1 MSIQLYEKNNL
12 QVSKLTTKNYSTSFS
27 LGVRMLNKKFH
38 NPIYGIYGYVRYA
51 DEIVD
56 TFYNYPQKN
65 MLDEFITET
74 YQAIERKI
82 STNPIIDSFQRIV
95 NQFKIE
101 PEHIEAFL
109 NSMKMDLNHNEYDKV
124 LGEKYVY
131 GSAEVVGLMCLRVFY
146 HNDNSGYEKLKPY
159 ARKLGEAFQKIN
171 FLRDIQSDYDDR
183 GRIYFNKV
191 LDNGFTEETKKEIEE
206 NIEEDFKQAYE
217 GIKMLHKDVRLGVYL
232 AYKYY
237 RKLFRKIKKLDS
249 ETIMN
254 GRLRLPNSQK
264 MYLLV
269 NAWIK
274 NSINRV

>member
-56 TFYNYPQKN
+56 TFYNYPREN

-82 STNPIIDSFQRIV
+82 STNPIIDSFQRVV
-95 NQFKIE
+95 NQYNIE
-101 PEHIEAFL
+101 REHIEAFL
-109 NSMKMDLNHNEYDKV
+109 NSMKMDLEHKEYNKT

-131 GSAEVVGLMCLRVFY
+131 GSAEVVGLMCLRIFY
-146 HNDNSGYEKLKPY
+146 YDDDMAYEKLKPY
-159 ARKLGEAFQKIN
+159 ARKLGEAFQKVN
-171 FLRDIQSDYDDR
+171 FLRDLQSDYDER
-183 GRIYFNKV
+183 GRIYFNNV
-191 LDNGFTEETKKEIEE
+191 LDNGFTEETKKEIEK
-206 NIEEDFKQAYE
+206 NIEQDLQEAFK
-217 GIKMLHKDVRLGVYL
+217 GIKMLHKEVRLGVYL

-237 RKLFRKIKKLDS
+237 RKLFRKIQKADS

-254 GRLRLPNSQK
+254 GRLRIPNSQK

-274 NSINRV
+274 HSVNRV